1 MATASR
7 EYEIFLGSPVTAD
20 LGITFVAI
28 ESSGDPLA
36 KSRLVYPTTDL
47 APIVYWS
54 NPDRRINFDQDVLL
68 SPLTSTRRML
78 EGTQTIRFERTLND
92 MVITE
97 MWRAAEGSRLSV
109 PTAFFRLLYEYLINP
124 PAFSATAQ
132 TYIQWEPRDRNNKT
146 YNIELLRLV
155 VGGGAA
161 NNQIYDVVDLRPD
174 GGWNDPRGVPGE
186 GAAPLDNIGYTLTG
200 ALDRTMMLQ
209 FKLVSEA

>member
-7 EYEIFLGSPVTAD
+7 EYEIFLGSPVTED

-28 ESSGDPLA
+28 ESSGDPRAL
-36 KSRLVYPTTDL
+36 SRLVHPDASL

-54 NPDRRINFDQDVLL
+54 NPDRRINFDQDVLI

-78 EGTQTIRFERTLND
+78 EGTQTVRFERTIND

-97 MWRAAEGSRLSV
+97 MWRAAEGTRLSV
-109 PTAFFRLLYEYLINP
+109 PTSFFRLLYEYLINP
-124 PAFSATAQ
+124 PAYSATAQ
-132 TYIQWEPRDRNNKT
+132 TYIQWEPRDRNSKA

-155 VGGGAA
+155 VGGGAQS
-161 NNQIYDVVDLRPD
+161 NQIYDVVDLRPE
-174 GGWNDPRGVPGE
+174 GGWNDWRGVPGD

-200 ALDRTMMLQ
+200 ALDRTMIQQ
-209 FKLVSEA
+209 FKIVSEV